1 MNLLAYR
8 DRDLFAQLRRKLLP
22 ELAEQTQA
30 LGRRLRFMEVCGT
43 HTVAFSK
50 TGVRQVLAE
59 HVELISGPGCPVCVT
74 DQTDIDHMI
83 AFAKEAGAIVATFGD
98 MMKVP
103 GSTSSLYRQRAEG
116 ADVRVVYSPSQ
127 AVEIARAN
135 PHRQVVFLGV
145 GFETT
150 APSVA
155 LSIKKAARERVGNYF
170 VYSAHKLTPP
180 ALQALLADPG
190 HLLDGFFLPGHV
202 SVIIGRRGW
211 TLLESLNQ
219 PAVIG
224 GFEPLDLLVSIYRL
238 VRELKRPR
246 RSVINN
252 YPRIV
257 REDGNPVA
265 QAVLADVFEVGEAAW
280 RGFGTMAQSGLRIA
294 PAYAAHDAATAIP
307 IDRPLSKTVRGCRCG
322 EVVKGK
328 ESPLQCALFATACTP
343 ENPLGPCM
351 VSTEG
356 ACSIY
361 YQYERADRQDQ
372 GGGRD
377 AHSAGPRG
385 RGRPDPS
392 ADDGALSPG
401 ILR

>member
-8 DRDLFAQLRRKLLP
+8 DRDLFARLQQKLLP
-22 ELAEQTQA
+22 ELAAQTDR
-30 LGRRLRFMEVCGT
+30 LGRKLRFMEVCGT
-43 HTVAFSK
+43 HTVSFSK

-83 AFAKEAGAIVATFGD
+83 AFAQQPGVIVATFGD

-103 GSTSSLYRQRAEG
+103 GSSSSLYRQRAEG

-127 AVEIARAN
+127 AVEIAREN
-135 PHRQVVFLGV
+135 PDRQVIFLGV

-150 APSVA
+150 APSIA
-155 LSIKKAARERVGNYF
+155 LSIKKAAREGVGNYF
-170 VYSAHKLTPP
+170 VYAAHKLTPP
-180 ALQALLADPG
+180 ALQALLADPT
-190 HLLDGFFLPGHV
+190 HLLDGFVLPGHV

-224 GFEPLDLLVSIYRL
+224 GFEPVDLLVSVYHL
-238 VRELKRPR
+238 VREMAKPARA
-246 RSVINN
+246 VVNN

-257 REDGNPVA
+257 REEGNLRA
-265 QAVLADVFEVGEAAW
+265 QAVLAEVFAVTDAAW
-280 RGFGTMAQSGLRIA
+280 RGFGTLPASGLRLA
-294 PAYAAHDAATAIP
+294 PAYGAFDATAAIP
-307 IDRPLSKTVRGCRCG
+307 VEKPSTRVAKGCRCG

-328 ESPLQCALFATACTP
+328 ESPLDCALFGRACTP

-361 YQYERADRQDQ
+361 YQYER
-372 GGGRD
+372 GESV
-377 AHSAGPRG
+377 AHSSVARG

-392 ADDGALSPG
+392 ADHGALSG
-401 ILR
+401 RFLR